1 VEGPAIANS
10 VPKFSW
16 TGTVLT
22 STAQKRNF
30 PEPREIR
37 QQDLNKEKTQMS
49 DTWFA
54 VEDNN
59 GQLFSV
65 DEVKVSFRKDPQV
78 GRVWTMSYAQLADL
92 QSAIETYLG
101 RN

>member
-1 VEGPAIANS
+1 
-10 VPKFSW
+10 
-16 TGTVLT
+16 
-22 STAQKRNF
+22 
-30 PEPREIR
+30 
-37 QQDLNKEKTQMS
+37 MS

-59 GQLFSV
+59 NGKLFSV

-78 GRVWTMSYAQLADL
+78 GRVWTMSYAQLAEL
-92 QSAIETYLG
+92 QSAIETYLA

>member
-1 VEGPAIANS
+1 
-10 VPKFSW
+10 
-16 TGTVLT
+16 
-22 STAQKRNF
+22 
-30 PEPREIR
+30 
-37 QQDLNKEKTQMS
+37 MS

-59 GQLFSV
+59 NGKLFSM
-65 DEVKVSFRKDPQV
+65 DEVKVSFKKDPQV

-92 QSAIETYLG
+92 QSAIETYLA